1 MNKTVFVIVG
11 PTASGK
17 SDIAELFHKKYDFEM
32 INADAYQIYKQMNIG
47 TAKIAKEDPYYKFY
61 HLLDIKNVDE
71 NYNVFNYQKD
81 CRKALNDILSHT
93 NGAIIVGGTGL
104 YIKASLYDFNFE
116 EQVKTNVD
124 EISKMSNQEIYDEL
138 KKLDPLSL
146 EKIHVNNRKRLIR
159 ALDIALNNKENKSS
173 IIQKQTHDLFLKD
186 INFEFIFINPSRDTL
201 YERINTR
208 VDSMIKKGLEEEA
221 LNLFNN
227 FNVSLTAY
235 QAIGYKEFFSYFN
248 KEISYE
254 ECVELIKKRSRNYA
268 KRQVTYFRHQLPCKE
283 FKSMEEVKKYYEL

>member
-17 SDIAELFHKKYDFEM
+17 SDIAELFHKKYGFEM

-47 TAKIAKEDPYYKFY
+47 TAKIAKDDPYYRFY
-61 HLLDIKNVDE
+61 HLLDIKNVGE
-71 NYNVFNYQKD
+71 NYSVFNYQKD
-81 CRKALNDILSHT
+81 CRNALNGILSRS

-116 EQVKTNVD
+116 EQEETNFD

-138 KKLDPLSL
+138 KKLDPLAL
-146 EKIHVNNRKRLIR
+146 EKIHINNRKRLIR
-159 ALDIALNNKENKSS
+159 ALDIALNNKDNKSS
-173 IIQKQTHDLFLKD
+173 IIQKQRHELVFKD
-186 INFEFIFINPSRDTL
+186 VNFEFIFINPLRDAL
-201 YERINTR
+201 YERINAR
-208 VDSMIKKGLEEEA
+208 VDWMIKKGLEEEA

-227 FNVSLTAY
+227 FNVSLTAS

-248 KEISYE
+248 KEITYE
-254 ECVELIKKRSRNYA
+254 ECIELIKKRSRNYA
-268 KRQVTYFRHQLPCKE
+268 KRQITYFTHQLPCKE
-283 FKSMEEVKKYYEL
+283 FKSIEEVKKYYEL

>member
-17 SDIAELFHKKYDFEM
+17 SDIAELFHKKYGFEM

-47 TAKIAKEDPYYKFY
+47 TAKIAKDDHCYKFY
-61 HLLDIKNVDE
+61 HLLDIKNIDE
-71 NYNVFNYQKD
+71 TYSVFNYQKD
-81 CRKALNDILSHT
+81 CRNALNEILSRS

-116 EQVKTNVD
+116 EQEETNFD

-138 KKLDPLSL
+138 KKLDPLAL
-146 EKIHVNNRKRLIR
+146 EKIHINNRKRLIR
-159 ALDIALNNKENKSS
+159 ALDIALNNKDNKSS
-173 IIQKQTHDLFLKD
+173 IIQKQRHELILKD
-186 INFEFIFINPSRDTL
+186 VNFEFIFINPLRDAL
-201 YERINTR
+201 YERINVR
-208 VDSMIKKGLEEEA
+208 VDWMIKKGLEEEA

-227 FNVSLTAY
+227 FNVSLTAS

-248 KEISYE
+248 KEITYE
-254 ECVELIKKRSRNYA
+254 ECIELIKKRSRNYA
-268 KRQVTYFRHQLPCKE
+268 KRQITYFHHQLPCKE
-283 FKSMEEVKKYYEL
+283 FKSIEEVIKYYEL